1 MDILELAFALILD
14 LVNKYHASLKIKAH
28 IFLGQIIYQ
37 LTIDRKIL
45 MLAWREMHAYRHQRE
60 NRTRNNLW
68 PLLGTLLTCPRLIDL
83 IPFVFNKYVSIF
95 LGRC

>member
-1 MDILELAFALILD
+1 MKCLLELISAFYFYCMFFSGCALYISRKYFEMDILELAFALILD

-45 MLAWREMHAYRHQRE
+45 MLA
-60 NRTRNNLW
+60 
-68 PLLGTLLTCPRLIDL
+68 
-83 IPFVFNKYVSIF
+83 
-95 LGRC
+95 